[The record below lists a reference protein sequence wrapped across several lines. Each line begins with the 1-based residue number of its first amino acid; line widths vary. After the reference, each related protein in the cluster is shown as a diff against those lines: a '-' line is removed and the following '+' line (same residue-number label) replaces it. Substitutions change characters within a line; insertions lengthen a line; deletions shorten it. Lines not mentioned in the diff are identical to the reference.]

1 MATKKATPQ
10 RIYGSN
16 TTSTEAIG
24 SNPTGIGILLIK
36 VLIVG
41 NAAKNTTLNTIATI
55 TEINVAI
62 FFSYELWTPL
72 KINTRLITMPIQIG
86 KHTKR

>member
-1 MATKKATPQ
+1 MATKTATPHN
-10 RIYGSN
+10 IYGSN

-72 KINTRLITMPIQIG
+72 KINTKLITIPTHRG
-86 KHTKR
+86 KQKNK